1 MCQQQDHGIVFD
13 SRPSGFTY
21 LLVKSFPLHLAGCF
35 MEDGDSL
42 VAQLIK
48 NPPAM
53 QEIWVRSLCWEDP
66 LEKGKDT
73 HSGILAWRIAW
84 TV

>member
-42 VAQLIK
+42 VAQTVK
-48 NPPAM
+48 NLPAM
-53 QEIWVRSLCWEDP
+53 REVWFQSLGWEDP
-66 LEKGKDT
+66 LEEEMAT
-73 HSGILAWRIAW
+73 H
-84 TV
+84 